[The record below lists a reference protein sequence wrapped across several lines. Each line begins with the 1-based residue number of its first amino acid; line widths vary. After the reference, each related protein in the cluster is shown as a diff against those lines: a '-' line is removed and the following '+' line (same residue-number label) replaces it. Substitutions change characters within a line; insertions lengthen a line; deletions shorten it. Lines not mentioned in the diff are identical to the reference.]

1 MSLSTLSD
9 DFDWHGFYEF
19 AEGICERDAKDEIQ
33 CRVAIGRLYYSAF
46 NIVREY
52 ARDRYGFWSDSNV
65 HSSLIEFFAKNGY
78 DEYDSFSRDLK
89 YLRDYRVDCD
99 YKTIRLRNPE
109 GVLTAC
115 RKMSERLIDFVDN
128 ASA

>member
-1 MSLSTLSD
+1 MSTLSD

-19 AEGICERDAKDEIQ
+19 AEGICERDDKDEIQ

-65 HSSLIEFFAKNGY
+65 HSSLIEFS
-78 DEYDSFSRDLK
+78 E
-89 YLRDYRVDCD
+89 
-99 YKTIRLRNPE
+99 TIVSIAITRRY
-109 GVLTAC
+109 VLGTPKA
-115 RKMSERLIDFVDN
+115 F
-128 ASA
+128 

>member
-1 MSLSTLSD
+1 MMSLSTLSD

-78 DEYDSFSRDLK
+78 DEYDSIRFPGISDTSE
-89 YLRDYRVDCD
+89 
-99 YKTIRLRNPE
+99 TIASIAITRRY
-109 GVLTAC
+109 VLGTPKA
-115 RKMSERLIDFVDN
+115 F
-128 ASA
+128 

>member
-1 MSLSTLSD
+1 MSLSTQSD
-9 DFDWHGFYEF
+9 NFDWHGFYEF
-19 AEGICERDAKDEIQ
+19 AEEIYERDDKDEIQ

-78 DEYDSFSRDLK
+78 DEYDSFSRDLRF
-89 YLRDYRVDCD
+89 LRDSRTSSD
-99 YKTIRLRNPE
+99 YVPESLEDPDTRLH
-109 GVLTAC
+109 LC
-115 RKMSERLIDFVDN
+115 RAMAKRLIDVVDN